1 MEKATRERW
10 PVSSIL
16 GGARLGRMRPWA
28 GWKGGVTWLPPPSP
42 PSVGVPNEVAGA
54 AGPAVGPTGGGVSL
68 GVSFLYLA
76 LKSQQHELCEPGVA
90 PAVLP
95 PAVAHP
101 AVLLGGGEIPIQLA
115 MSTPTSPACGA
126 GRGAGRES

>member
-1 MEKATRERW
+1 MS
-10 PVSSIL
+10 P
-16 GGARLGRMRPWA
+16 GCPP
-28 GWKGGVTWLPPPSP
+28 PPPSP

-54 AGPAVGPTGGGVSL
+54 AGPAVGPTGGGWVSL

-101 AVLLGGGEIPIQLA
+101 AVLLGGGGEIPIQLA

-126 GRGAGRES
+126 GWGAGIESSNYRII